1 MNPPSNGPARILVV
15 DDERGMREVLS
26 VLLEREGHAVTVA
39 GDGAEA
45 LEKYGG
51 VRPDVVLV
59 DVRMPKMD
67 GIAFLRALKGRDPG
81 AIVIVMT
88 AYSTWD
94 SAVEAMRLGAFDY
107 FRKPFDNREIRATVA
122 RALSARRTLRA
133 GGDAG
138 MAKVAAMVGHGPAM
152 QEIFAVVRR
161 VGPTDSTV
169 CITGES
175 GTGKELIARALHSA
189 SPRAGGPFI
198 TVNCGAFVETLLESE
213 IFGHVRGA
221 FTGSVSDRKGLFEVA
236 DGGSL
241 FLDEIGEMA
250 PPTQVK
256 FLRVL
261 EERRYAPVGASETRP
276 VDVRII
282 AATNKDLSE
291 EVEAGRFREDLY
303 YRLDVIPIHL
313 PPLRERR
320 EDVPLLAGQFLAR
333 YARTMRK
340 GVSTLSKEAMELLLA
355 YDWPGNI
362 RELENVIQRA
372 VALSEGPEIV
382 PHDLAG
388 RFAERGKAAG
398 GADPAA
404 IPPGGMDLEAHVEA
418 VERRFLEEALRRTG
432 GHLTKAAE
440 LLGMTFRAIRYKVA
454 KHGLKRAGQ
463 DGGGPA

>member
-1 MNPPSNGPARILVV
+1 MSSTISPSRILVV

-39 GDGAEA
+39 SDGAEA

-51 VRPDVVLV
+51 VRPDLVLV

-67 GIAFLRALKGRDPG
+67 GIALLRALKGRDPG
-81 AIVIVMT
+81 ALVIVMT

-122 RALSARRTLRA
+122 RALAARRTLLA

-138 MAKVAAMVGHGPAM
+138 WAKVAAMVGHGQAM

-189 SPRAGGPFI
+189 SPRVGGPFI

-213 IFGHVRGA
+213 LFGHVRGA
-221 FTGSVSDRKGLFEVA
+221 FTGAVADRKGLFEVA
-236 DGGSL
+236 DGGTL

-250 PPTQVK
+250 PQTQVK

-261 EERRYAPVGASETRP
+261 EERRYAPVGAPEARP
-276 VDVRII
+276 VDVRLI
-282 AATNKDLSE
+282 AATNKDLAE
-291 EVEAGRFREDLY
+291 EVEVGRFREDLY

-340 GVSTLSKEAMELLLA
+340 NVAALSKEAMELLLA

-372 VALSEGPEIV
+372 VALSEGPEIA
-382 PHDLAG
+382 PQDLAG
-388 RFAERGKAAG
+388 RFAERGKVAAG
-398 GADPAA
+398 PGPAA
-404 IPPGGMDLEAHVEA
+404 IPPGGMDLEAHLEA
-418 VERRFLEEALRRTG
+418 VERRYLEEALRRTG

-440 LLGMTFRAIRYKVA
+440 LLGMTFRAIRYKVQ
-454 KHGLKRAGQ
+454 KLGLKKAAS
-463 DGGGPA
+463 DGGESA